1 MWGSPLRQ
9 PVDTK
14 RASNASAICRRLT
27 RVRREGEEIAGVFPP
42 AASLHQT
49 GFPQPGHYPAYP
61 DRVGA
66 DILCQRFAV
75 EGFRLMVEEN
85 QGVNAENKIAVQKPS
100 PLYFV
105 L

>member
-1 MWGSPLRQ
+1 MGSAAAPTGGYKTGVQRVGDLPQ
-9 PVDTK
+9 AD
-14 RASNASAICRRLT
+14 

-85 QGVNAENKIAVQKPS
+85 QSVNAENKIAVQKPS